1 MGIMLDVGASEFT
14 LPKASQHTIYWRAH
28 KAFHR
33 DVNYCSFG
41 ADVQARHF
49 TKDVSVCRRYARNG
63 RIT

>member
-1 MGIMLDVGASEFT
+1 MGIMLDVVASKYT

-33 DVNYCSFG
+33 DMNYCSFG
-41 ADVQARHF
+41 VDVQARHF
-49 TKDVSVCRRYARNG
+49 TKDVSVCRRDAQVG